1 MSKSR
6 QTKIRSLSARFSHGH
21 YIERHSHQWHQLLY
35 ATFGVLHLKTE
46 NSCWIVPAYRAIWIP
61 SQLVHDVSMAGSV
74 MMRTLYF
81 HPSMK
86 VLAADTCIGVNV
98 SNLMRE
104 LIIHSCELGII
115 TPEST
120 ENRHLVRFLLSR
132 MKRMDLEPLTLP
144 LPIDARGVSATESIL
159 ENPAEDLATIA
170 RKSSTSLRTL
180 QRIFAAE
187 TGMSLGRWRSQARLL
202 SALPLLE
209 QERTVTDVALDLG
222 YESISAFVSSF
233 RKFFGVTPAKYFRK
247 RIS

>member
-1 MSKSR
+1 
-6 QTKIRSLSARFSHGH
+6 
-21 YIERHSHQWHQLLY
+21 
-35 ATFGVLHLKTE
+35 
-46 NSCWIVPAYRAIWIP
+46 
-61 SQLVHDVSMAGSV
+61 
-74 MMRTLYF
+74 
-81 HPSMK
+81 
-86 VLAADTCIGVNV
+86 
-98 SNLMRE
+98 
-104 LIIHSCELGII
+104 
-115 TPEST
+115 
-120 ENRHLVRFLLSR
+120 
-132 MKRMDLEPLTLP
+132 MDLEPLTLP
-144 LPIDARGVSATESIL
+144 LPIDARGVSAAESIL